1 MMQPYMYPQYQQT
14 MPPYDRLTQLQS
26 NYQAAMAPYAQMQ
39 QQAQVPI
46 QPIMQPNQFLSG
58 QMVDSI
64 ESVKAKDVDM
74 SGSPVYYPKTDG
86 SEIYRKQLQADGR
99 SRIFVY
105 RLINPDQQQ
114 VQDEPKQVDI
124 VALFDQLRNDV
135 HSEISGLRE
144 LVGSQ
149 MTPLSAI
156 LAPLEPFSAMLLS
169 LMRLAPV
176 SAVSLAEKNAEQ
188 AIINM
193 MKQQAGNNP
202 VMNNAIN
209 MMEKG
214 DNAGIEQLARNL
226 CKERGI
232 NPDDM
237 LSQVKNQFGIK

>member
-14 MPPYDRLTQLQS
+14 MPTYDRLTQLQS

-46 QPIMQPNQFLSG
+46 QTIMQPNQFLSG

-149 MTPLSAI
+149 M
-156 LAPLEPFSAMLLS
+156 APL
-169 LMRLAPV
+169 
-176 SAVSLAEKNAEQ
+176 
-188 AIINM
+188 
-193 MKQQAGNNP
+193 NNTSK
-202 VMNNAIN
+202 
-209 MMEKG
+209 EKG
-214 DNAGIEQLARNL
+214 GVS
-226 CKERGI
+226 K
-232 NPDDM
+232 
-237 LSQVKNQFGIK
+237 

>member
-14 MPPYDRLTQLQS
+14 MPPPYDRLTQLQS

-46 QPIMQPNQFLSG
+46 QPVMQPNQFLPG

-149 MTPLSAI
+149 MT
-156 LAPLEPFSAMLLS
+156 S
-169 LMRLAPV
+169 LNDV
-176 SAVSLAEKNAEQ
+176 SKA
-188 AIINM
+188 
-193 MKQQAGNNP
+193 
-202 VMNNAIN
+202 
-209 MMEKG
+209 KG
-214 DNAGIEQLARNL
+214 GTP
-226 CKERGI
+226 K
-232 NPDDM
+232 
-237 LSQVKNQFGIK
+237 